1 MPTMQTSFLTRLDD
15 RLQVSKFFHWWRSE
29 LISLIPAA
37 WRADRGLG
45 NRVLIHID
53 LPNVTLYELAA
64 GELHQLG
71 AAQLK
76 SNDPEAQKIAF
87 QGLLTRYG
95 KGGAR
100 SLSLYLMADQVL
112 RKTISLP
119 AIAAENLEQVLSFE
133 LDRHTPFKADQV
145 YFSSRVPSHDAAN
158 HTLSVE
164 IAVVPRDV
172 INRALA
178 LVTSWDAALDSVLV
192 EGDLLHTGAHF
203 NLLPEVLRPP
213 QSSYW
218 RFSNIALMTLALVLL
233 TAALAI
239 PLWQKRQQTIALFP
253 VVNKV
258 RIAAQNADA
267 LHKELEQS
275 VARHNFLLDKKR
287 AAPPVTILLDEVS
300 RLLPDD
306 TWVQQFELKGREL
319 QLVGETGSSSKL
331 IGIIEQSNLLNEAS
345 FRSPLT
351 KTQPGNFERFH
362 LSAEVQPLPN
372 SELPALIRAAQL
384 NPRPVLPIVP
394 KPAAASATQTPGIPG
409 ANTDM
414 TKNPKAAASAPPAPN
429 APSAANIPTTPNAAP
444 GAPGLMK
451 PGTSQPPL
459 PPSLPPPGGRPYA
472 NLPPGP
478 PPVPGTYPPSL
489 APDRPAD
496 SPRGPQLR
504 PPANPGQ
511 PLPVTPTPPNGLPV
525 APPGRAQ

>member
-1 MPTMQTSFLTRLDD
+1 MQTSFLTRLDD
-15 RLQVSKFFHWWRSE
+15 RFQVSKFFHWWRSE
-29 LISLIPAA
+29 LASVVPAA
-37 WRADRGLG
+37 WRADGRLG
-45 NRVLIHID
+45 NRVLIQID
-53 LPNVTLYELAA
+53 LPNVALYELAE

-71 AAQLK
+71 VAQLR

-95 KGGAR
+95 KGGVR
-100 SLSLYLMADQVL
+100 GLSLYLMADQVL

-145 YFSSRVPSHDAAN
+145 YFSSKVQSHNAADN
-158 HTLSVE
+158 TLNVE

-178 LVTSWDAALDSVLV
+178 LVASWDAALDSVLV
-192 EGDLLHTGAHF
+192 EGDLLQAGAHF
-203 NLLPEVLRPP
+203 NLLPDVLRPP
-213 QSSYW
+213 QSSFS
-218 RFSNIALMTLALVLL
+218 RFSNIVLMALALVLF
-233 TAALAI
+233 TTALAL

-253 VVNKV
+253 VVNKA

-267 LHKELEQS
+267 LHKELGQS

-287 AAPPVTILLDEVS
+287 AAPPVTILLDEVT

-331 IGIIEQSNLLNEAS
+331 VGIIEQSNLLNEAS

-384 NPRPVLPIVP
+384 NPKPTLPIASKAANAPLTPATTIPNTDSAKIP
-394 KPAAASATQTPGIPG
+394 KPANSLVGPSTPNPPVPPNVPATAAGATKPTPQPVT
-409 ANTDM
+409 ANT
-414 TKNPKAAASAPPAPN
+414 
-429 APSAANIPTTPNAAP
+429 
-444 GAPGLMK
+444 
-451 PGTSQPPL
+451 PL
-459 PPSLPPPGGRPYA
+459 PATRPA
-472 NLPPGP
+472 SNLPAGP
-478 PPVPGTYPPSL
+478 PPVPGAYPPSL
-489 APDRPAD
+489 APAAPAD
-496 SPRGPQLR
+496 PSRGSQLR
-504 PPANPGQ
+504 PPATAAPI
-511 PLPVTPTPPNGLPV
+511 TPTPTYGLPV
-525 APPGRAQ
+525 APPGRTQ

>member
-1 MPTMQTSFLTRLDD
+1 MATMQTSFLARLDD

-29 LISLIPAA
+29 LASMVPAA
-37 WRADRGLG
+37 WRGDGGLG
-45 NRVLIHID
+45 NRVLIQID
-53 LPNVTLYELAA
+53 LPNVTLYELAE

-71 AAQLK
+71 VAQLK

-95 KGGAR
+95 KGGER
-100 SLSLYLMADQVL
+100 WLSLYLMADQVL

-145 YFSSRVPSHDAAN
+145 YFSSKVQSHDASN
-158 HTLSVE
+158 NTLSVE

-178 LVTSWDAALDSVLV
+178 LVASWDAALDSVLV

-213 QSSYW
+213 QSSFW

-267 LHKELEQS
+267 LHKEWEQS

-287 AAPPVTILLDEVS
+287 AAPPVTILLDEVT

-331 IGIIEQSNLLNEAS
+331 IGVIEQSSLLNEAS

-384 NPRPVLPIVP
+384 NPKPALPIVTKAATPLTPATTLPNTDSAKMP
-394 KPAAASATQTPGIPG
+394 KPA
-409 ANTDM
+409 
-414 TKNPKAAASAPPAPN
+414 SAPLGPSAPN
-429 APSAANIPTTPNAAP
+429 LPIAPNVPPAAVGAAKPGVPQPVTANIP
-444 GAPGLMK
+444 
-451 PGTSQPPL
+451 L
-459 PPSLPPPGGRPYA
+459 PAVRPSS
-472 NLPPGP
+472 NLPGP

-489 APDRPAD
+489 APAPPPD
-496 SPRGPQLR
+496 SSRGPQLR
-504 PPANPGQ
+504 PPVNPGQ
-511 PLPVTPTPPNGLPV
+511 PVPITPTPTNGLPV

>member
-1 MPTMQTSFLTRLDD
+1 MATMQTSFLMQLDD
-15 RLQVSKFFHWWRSE
+15 RLQVSKFFHWWRNE
-29 LISLIPAA
+29 LASMVPAA
-37 WRADRGLG
+37 WRGDGGLG
-45 NRVLIHID
+45 NRILVHID
-53 LPNVTLYELAA
+53 LPNVTLYELAN
-64 GELHQLG
+64 GELHELG

-95 KGGAR
+95 KGGVR
-100 SLSLYLMADQVL
+100 GLSLYLMADQVL

-145 YFSSRVPSHDAAN
+145 YFSSKVQSHDAVN
-158 HTLSVE
+158 NTLSIE

-178 LVTSWDAALDSVLV
+178 LVASWDAALDSVLV
-192 EGDLLHTGAHF
+192 EGDLLHAGAHF
-203 NLLPEVLRPP
+203 NLLPEALRPP
-213 QSSYW
+213 QTSFW

-233 TAALAI
+233 TTALAL

-253 VVNKV
+253 LVNKV

-267 LHKELEQS
+267 LHRELEQS

-287 AAPPVTILLDEVS
+287 AAPPVTILLNEVT

-384 NPRPVLPIVP
+384 NPKPTLPIVP
-394 KPAAASATQTPGIPG
+394 KVANTPANPATTIPTSDSARIPKPANALVGPSTSNPPVAPNVPATIPG
-409 ANTDM
+409 TP
-414 TKNPKAAASAPPAPN
+414 KNPAPQPVT
-429 APSAANIPTTPNAAP
+429 S
-444 GAPGLMK
+444 
-451 PGTSQPPL
+451 GTPL
-459 PPSLPPPGGRPYA
+459 PSVRPA
-472 NLPPGP
+472 TNLPAGP

-489 APDRPAD
+489 APAPPAD
-496 SPRGPQLR
+496 SSRGPQLR
-504 PPANPGQ
+504 PPAYPGQ
-511 PLPVTPTPPNGLPV
+511 SAPVPPSGGPV
-525 APPGRAQ
+525 APPGRTQ